1 MNIKEIKKEA
11 LLARI
16 CATRQ
21 IMGEDAA
28 QAAAE
33 SINQLLKEKEEIN
46 ILFAAAPSQNEFL
59 AALQKYALPW
69 NRIHALHMDE
79 YIGLQADAP
88 QRFGN
93 YLKEHIFAALPFK
106 SIHYLYIEGAS
117 PENICAHYEE
127 VLQHII
133 YTT

>member
-33 SINQLLKEKEEIN
+33 SINQLLKEKVHGFGRSFMPDYYPRQTPR
-46 ILFAAAPSQNEFL
+46 LVSC
-59 AALQKYALPW
+59 YAL
-69 NRIHALHMDE
+69 
-79 YIGLQADAP
+79 
-88 QRFGN
+88 
-93 YLKEHIFAALPFK
+93 FK
-106 SIHYLYIEGAS
+106 
-117 PENICAHYEE
+117 
-127 VLQHII
+127 
-133 YTT
+133 

>member
-33 SINQLLKEKEEIN
+33 SINQLLKEKEEAERY
-46 ILFAAAPSQNEFL
+46 LEKAKTALWLGSMTFDKAMDFSPEQ
-59 AALQKYALPW
+59 LQK
-69 NRIHALHMDE
+69 
-79 YIGLQADAP
+79 
-88 QRFGN
+88 F
-93 YLKEHIFAALPFK
+93 KEIL
-106 SIHYLYIEGAS
+106 
-117 PENICAHYEE
+117 
-127 VLQHII
+127 
-133 YTT
+133 T

>member
-33 SINQLLKEKEEIN
+33 SINQ
-46 ILFAAAPSQNEFL
+46 
-59 AALQKYALPW
+59 
-69 NRIHALHMDE
+69 H
-79 YIGLQADAP
+79 
-88 QRFGN
+88 QRQ
-93 YLKEHIFAALPFK
+93 LSKQQ
-106 SIHYLYIEGAS
+106 
-117 PENICAHYEE
+117 C
-127 VLQHII
+127 
-133 YTT
+133 

>member
-46 ILFAAAPSQNEFL
+46 ILFAAAFCISRWIAGIVSFQN
-59 AALQKYALPW
+59 
-69 NRIHALHMDE
+69 
-79 YIGLQADAP
+79 
-88 QRFGN
+88 
-93 YLKEHIFAALPFK
+93 
-106 SIHYLYIEGAS
+106 
-117 PENICAHYEE
+117 
-127 VLQHII
+127 
-133 YTT
+133 

>member
-46 ILFAAAPSQNEFL
+46 ILFAADRKSTRLNSSHSGQSRMPSS
-59 AALQKYALPW
+59 A
-69 NRIHALHMDE
+69 
-79 YIGLQADAP
+79 
-88 QRFGN
+88 
-93 YLKEHIFAALPFK
+93 
-106 SIHYLYIEGAS
+106 
-117 PENICAHYEE
+117 
-127 VLQHII
+127 
-133 YTT
+133 

>member
-33 SINQLLKEKEEIN
+33 
-46 ILFAAAPSQNEFL
+46 
-59 AALQKYALPW
+59 
-69 NRIHALHMDE
+69 R
-79 YIGLQADAP
+79 
-88 QRFGN
+88 
-93 YLKEHIFAALPFK
+93 
-106 SIHYLYIEGAS
+106 GA
-117 PENICAHYEE
+117 
-127 VLQHII
+127 
-133 YTT
+133 

>member
-33 SINQLLKEKEEIN
+33 SINQLLKEKEEI
-46 ILFAAAPSQNEFL
+46 
-59 AALQKYALPW
+59 
-69 NRIHALHMDE
+69 
-79 YIGLQADAP
+79 
-88 QRFGN
+88 
-93 YLKEHIFAALPFK
+93 
-106 SIHYLYIEGAS
+106 
-117 PENICAHYEE
+117 ICT
-127 VLQHII
+127 II
-133 YTT
+133 

>member
-79 YIGLQADAP
+79 YIGCKRMRLNASGIIAK
-88 QRFGN
+88 N
-93 YLKEHIFAALPFK
+93 TYLPHFP
-106 SIHYLYIEGAS
+106 SSLYI
-117 PENICAHYEE
+117 
-127 VLQHII
+127 I
-133 YTT
+133 YI